1 MLYDSTYI
9 TYENRP
15 NEILVLEVG
24 ITVSFGQ
31 EGGWKLARGMLAE
44 HPRC

>member
-9 TYENRP
+9 TYKNRP

-24 ITVSFGQ
+24 IMVSFGQ
-31 EGGWKLARGMLAE
+31 EGGWKLAE